1 MREVGNA
8 TAATPGT
15 STNSCSIST
24 DSTAIANTNDSVS
37 NLKTCTHYNNNN
49 NHSSTN
55 TYNGRTVEND
65 NIPDDCDRVNDRD
78 ARIIFQDCDGS
89 NIGYNKTSDQ
99 LNLDSM
105 NLNHLPT
112 SDHNHSPIVSIR
124 SLDSSIIE
132 SDSDVDL
139 TYDDAD
145 LEEVNHNGC
154 IVTELNSEMTYPPNH
169 PKIPKINNG
178 LTLINQEITPD
189 SGNASSAAISPLNK
203 LSIIG
208 DELGKA
214 QSLGT
219 TPSSVATPKIG
230 SVAVSNSTD
239 ITFGDKHFYE
249 GPVTIQQFLIDNRNK
264 LKQQEEEDK
273 TNNMPQHE
281 HGNQNSKADT
291 KSNRNNSASD
301 SPLKP
306 FAFLRDRRKYIVA
319 ALLFTLALI
328 IIAAIYGRAL
338 IDGKSTLRLVTRNEW
353 FARPHRDTV
362 VPLSLPVERVIVS
375 HTASDIC
382 KTLEA
387 CIYRLGFIQNFHMD
401 SMDFG
406 DIGYN
411 FLLGSDGRV
420 YEGQD
425 NIEGGNVLR
434 IVPRDAW
441 LAQIPVSTL
450 VPLDV
455 PVQRVI
461 IVPTY
466 TSDCDAQSKCTYR
479 VRMIQT
485 FNIESQ
491 QNDDIVYNFLIG
503 GDGNIYEGRGW
514 FSKAAAV
521 KGYNDNSI
529 TVAFIGTFHDPPAP
543 KVLNIAKLFL
553 AKALRSKKLT
563 ADYKIVG
570 ANQLDES
577 FALGTGLYKSFESW
591 PHWSQK

>member
-1 MREVGNA
+1 MREVVNA
-8 TAATPGT
+8 TAVMPES

-24 DSTAIANTNDSVS
+24 DSTAMANKNDPVN
-37 NLKTCTHYNNNN
+37 NLNTCTHYNNNN
-49 NHSSTN
+49 DNNNNDNNNNDNNNLSSTN
-55 TYNGRTVEND
+55 TYNGKTVERD
-65 NIPDDCDRVNDRD
+65 NIPDYCDRDNNRD

-89 NIGYNKTSDQ
+89 NIGYNKTNDQ

-105 NLNHLPT
+105 NLSHQPTNH
-112 SDHNHSPIVSIR
+112 HNHSPIVSIR

-145 LEEVNHNGC
+145 MEEVNHNSC
-154 IVTELNSEMTYPPNH
+154 IITELNSEMTYPPNH

-178 LTLINQEITPD
+178 LTLINQEINPD
-189 SGNASSAAISPLNK
+189 SGNVSSAGICPLNK

-219 TPSSVATPKIG
+219 MPSAVATTKIG

-273 TNNMPQHE
+273 TNNMSQQEHE
-281 HGNQNSKADT
+281 NRNGIADT
-291 KSNRNNSASD
+291 KCNRNNSASD

-319 ALLFTLALI
+319 ALLFILPLI
-328 IIAAIYGRAL
+328 IIAAIYGRRL
-338 IDGKSTLRLVTRNEW
+338 IDGKSKLNFGTYEDTRVNI
-353 FARPHRDTV
+353 
-362 VPLSLPVERVIVS
+362 PVNSTI
-375 HTASDIC
+375 
-382 KTLEA
+382 
-387 CIYRLGFIQNFHMD
+387 
-401 SMDFG
+401 
-406 DIGYN
+406 
-411 FLLGSDGRV
+411 
-420 YEGQD
+420 GQD

-441 LAQIPVSTL
+441 LAQTPVNTL
-450 VPLDV
+450 VALDV
-455 PVQRVI
+455 PVRRVI

-514 FSKAAAV
+514 LSKAAAV
-521 KGYNDNSI
+521 KGYNDDSI
-529 TVAFIGTFHDPPAP
+529 TVAFIGTFHDPPAS

-553 AKALRSKKLT
+553 TKALRSKKLT

-577 FALGTGLYKSFESW
+577 FALGTGLYKSFENW

>member
-1 MREVGNA
+1 MREVVNA
-8 TAATPGT
+8 TAVMPES

-24 DSTAIANTNDSVS
+24 DSTAMANKNDPVN
-37 NLKTCTHYNNNN
+37 NLNTCTHYNNNN
-49 NHSSTN
+49 DNNNNDNNNNDNNNLSSTN
-55 TYNGRTVEND
+55 TYNGKTVERD
-65 NIPDDCDRVNDRD
+65 NIPDYCDRDNNRD

-89 NIGYNKTSDQ
+89 NIGYNKTNDQ

-105 NLNHLPT
+105 NLSHQPTNH
-112 SDHNHSPIVSIR
+112 HNHSPIVSIR

-145 LEEVNHNGC
+145 MEEVNHNSC
-154 IVTELNSEMTYPPNH
+154 IITELNSEMTYPPNH

-178 LTLINQEITPD
+178 LTLINQEINPD
-189 SGNASSAAISPLNK
+189 SGNVSSAGICPLNK

-219 TPSSVATPKIG
+219 MPSAVATTKIG

-273 TNNMPQHE
+273 TNNMSQQEHE
-281 HGNQNSKADT
+281 
-291 KSNRNNSASD
+291 NRNGIA
-301 SPLKP
+301 
-306 FAFLRDRRKYIVA
+306 DR
-319 ALLFTLALI
+319 
-328 IIAAIYGRAL
+328 
-338 IDGKSTLRLVTRNEW
+338 
-353 FARPHRDTV
+353 
-362 VPLSLPVERVIVS
+362 
-375 HTASDIC
+375 
-382 KTLEA
+382 
-387 CIYRLGFIQNFHMD
+387 
-401 SMDFG
+401 
-406 DIGYN
+406 
-411 FLLGSDGRV
+411 
-420 YEGQD
+420 QD

-441 LAQIPVSTL
+441 LAQTPVNTL
-450 VPLDV
+450 VALDV
-455 PVQRVI
+455 PVRRVI

-514 FSKAAAV
+514 LSKAAAV
-521 KGYNDNSI
+521 KGYNDDSI
-529 TVAFIGTFHDPPAP
+529 TVAFIGTFHDPPAS

-553 AKALRSKKLT
+553 TKALRSKKLT

-577 FALGTGLYKSFESW
+577 FALGTGLYKSFENW

>member
-1 MREVGNA
+1 MREVVNA
-8 TAATPGT
+8 IAVTPGT

-24 DSTAIANTNDSVS
+24 DSTAIANTNDSVN
-37 NLKTCTHYNNNN
+37 NLKTCTHYNNNS

-55 TYNGRTVEND
+55 TYNGRTIEKD

-78 ARIIFQDCDGS
+78 ARIVFEDCDGS
-89 NIGYNKTSDQ
+89 NIGYNKSNDQ

-105 NLNHLPT
+105 NLSHLPT
-112 SDHNHSPIVSIR
+112 NDHNHSPIVSIR

-219 TPSSVATPKIG
+219 TPSSVATAKIG

-264 LKQQEEEDK
+264 LKQQEEADK

-281 HGNQNSKADT
+281 HENQNGKADT
-291 KSNRNNSASD
+291 KSNRNNSTASD

-319 ALLFTLALI
+319 ALLFILPLI
-328 IIAAIYGRAL
+328 ICAAIYGRAL
-338 IDGKSTLRLVTRNEW
+338 IDGKSTLRLVTRKEW

-362 VPLSLPVERVIVS
+362 VPLNLPVERVIVS

-401 SMDFG
+401 SRDFG

-420 YEGQD
+420 YEG
-425 NIEGGNVLR
+425 
-434 IVPRDAW
+434 
-441 LAQIPVSTL
+441 
-450 VPLDV
+450 
-455 PVQRVI
+455 
-461 IVPTY
+461 
-466 TSDCDAQSKCTYR
+466 
-479 VRMIQT
+479 
-485 FNIESQ
+485 
-491 QNDDIVYNFLIG
+491 
-503 GDGNIYEGRGW
+503 RGW
-514 FSKAAAV
+514 DLQGAHT
-521 KGYNDNSI
+521 KGYNSNSLGI
-529 TVAFIGTFHDPPAP
+529 SFIGTFNTGVPNDAQ
-543 KVLNIAKLFL
+543 LQAFRLLIDE
-553 AKALRSKKLT
+553 ALRLKKLVEN
-563 ADYKIVG
+563 YKLYG
-570 ANQLDES
+570 ARQFAPTES
-577 FALGTGLYKSFESW
+577 PGLALYKLIQTW
-591 PHWSQK
+591 PHWTNETETTNV

>member
-1 MREVGNA
+1 
-8 TAATPGT
+8 
-15 STNSCSIST
+15 
-24 DSTAIANTNDSVS
+24 
-37 NLKTCTHYNNNN
+37 
-49 NHSSTN
+49 
-55 TYNGRTVEND
+55 
-65 NIPDDCDRVNDRD
+65 
-78 ARIIFQDCDGS
+78 
-89 NIGYNKTSDQ
+89 
-99 LNLDSM
+99 M
-105 NLNHLPT
+105 NLSHLPT
-112 SDHNHSPIVSIR
+112 NDHNHSPIVSIR

-219 TPSSVATPKIG
+219 TPSSVATAKIG

-264 LKQQEEEDK
+264 LKQQEEADK

-281 HGNQNSKADT
+281 HENQNGKADT
-291 KSNRNNSASD
+291 KSNRNNSTASD

-319 ALLFTLALI
+319 ALLFILPLI
-328 IIAAIYGRAL
+328 ICAAIYGRAL
-338 IDGKSTLRLVTRNEW
+338 IDGKSTLRLVTRKEW

-362 VPLSLPVERVIVS
+362 VPLNLPVERVIVS

-401 SMDFG
+401 SRDFG

-420 YEGQD
+420 YEG
-425 NIEGGNVLR
+425 
-434 IVPRDAW
+434 
-441 LAQIPVSTL
+441 
-450 VPLDV
+450 
-455 PVQRVI
+455 
-461 IVPTY
+461 
-466 TSDCDAQSKCTYR
+466 
-479 VRMIQT
+479 
-485 FNIESQ
+485 
-491 QNDDIVYNFLIG
+491 
-503 GDGNIYEGRGW
+503 RGW
-514 FSKAAAV
+514 DLQGAHT
-521 KGYNDNSI
+521 KGYNSNSLGI
-529 TVAFIGTFHDPPAP
+529 SFIGTFNTGVPNDAQ
-543 KVLNIAKLFL
+543 LQAFRLLIDE
-553 AKALRSKKLT
+553 ALRLKKLVEN
-563 ADYKIVG
+563 YKLYG
-570 ANQLDES
+570 ARQFAPTES
-577 FALGTGLYKSFESW
+577 PGLALYKLIQTW
-591 PHWSQK
+591 PHWTNETETTNV